1 MTGLLVLVT
10 GFGAASLVALL
21 AWTLLSSVRDLREED
36 AMLAA
41 SADDQQMEGGPC
53 AS

>member
-1 MTGLLVLVT
+1 MIGLLVFIT
-10 GFGAASLVALL
+10 GFGAASLLSL
-21 AWTLLSSVRDLREED
+21 FAWTFVSCARDLRQED